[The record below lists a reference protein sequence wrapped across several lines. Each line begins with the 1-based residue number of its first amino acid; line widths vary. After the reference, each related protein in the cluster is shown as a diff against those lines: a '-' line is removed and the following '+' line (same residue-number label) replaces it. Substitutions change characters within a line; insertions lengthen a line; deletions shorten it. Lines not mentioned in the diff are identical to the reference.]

1 MYPERKAIFSALCLA
16 ALLSISLADQAFAAP
31 KEIRI
36 GYLVA
41 DQLHSPAVMVM
52 KEKKLLEA
60 AGFAVKWRAFLT
72 GTYAM
77 QDLTWGSIDF
87 ASCGAIPI
95 ITTHA
100 RGVKLVILAGANEEG
115 SSLVVDTSI
124 KTLNDLDGKT
134 IGTPGSGSTQDA
146 LLLQLAKKHNIQ
158 VKRRG
163 MKVADM
169 PLFLQK
175 KNIDGFIAWAPHPAR
190 AIEHSIGHELL
201 TSRDMS
207 PGHQC
212 CVLVARESTLQGD
225 PKIVTALLKVYLD
238 AYRWFLDNPEESI
251 QMLVKNTGMSEDILR
266 QAIKTVNYPYPPY
279 CNVASLQRMA
289 RSLLATDAIPPMEED
304 ELAPFLKSLYRPE
317 LLEEVSGTGRP
328 GP

>member
-1 MYPERKAIFSALCLA
+1 MYPERIFRVVCLA

-87 ASCGAIPI
+87 VSCGAIPI
-95 ITTHA
+95 IMTHA
-100 RGVKLVILAGANEEG
+100 RGVKLSILAGANEEG
-115 SSLVVDTSI
+115 SSLVVDKSI
-124 KTLNDLDGKT
+124 KTISELNGKK

-146 LLLQLAKKHNIQ
+146 MLRQLAKAHNIQ
-158 VKRRG
+158 VRHVP

-175 KNIDGFIAWAPHPAR
+175 REIDGFIAWAPHPAR
-190 AIEHSIGHELL
+190 AIDHLIGHALL
-201 TSRDMS
+201 TSHDMS
-207 PGHQC
+207 PSHQC
-212 CVLVARESTLQGD
+212 CVLATKESTLQGD
-225 PKIVTALLKVYLD
+225 PETVTTLLKVYLD
-238 AYRWFLDNPEESI
+238 AYRWFLDNQEEAI
-251 QMLVKNTGMSEDILR
+251 QLLVKNIGMSEDVIR

-279 CNVASLQRMA
+279 CNVASLQRMV
-289 RSLLATDAIPPMEED
+289 RGLLATDGIPPMEDD

-317 LLEEVSGTGRP
+317 LLESVSGTGRP
-328 GP
+328 GL